1 MSLIQ
6 MSTSGAVMILAVLL
20 IRFAAVNR
28 LPKKLFILLWEAAL
42 LRLLLPF
49 SIPSVFSIYTAV
61 RRVMIR
67 SVIGWNGAVQSA
79 QGTGIPQGA
88 GTALPVPENM
98 ASTLLEIEITE
109 SAGTLSIWTILWL
122 TGVCICAV
130 FFVIAYL
137 RCRREFEMS
146 LPVHHDF
153 SARWLREHPLRRR
166 VQLRQSD
173 RIKTP
178 LTYGVLKPVILLP
191 KETDWNDSR
200 QLSYVLLH
208 EQIHIRRLDSL
219 RKLVM
224 TAALCIHWFN
234 PFVWLMYILFNRDME
249 LVCDEA
255 VVHACGRRSRSAY
268 ARTLISM
275 EERKSPALPLCNS
288 FSRSAVKER
297 VTAVMKTKKMTL
309 WLGIVCVVIL
319 AAVVVFLAT
328 SADGGRPQETE
339 QMEPESG
346 TPQETEQMEPESG
359 TPQET
364 EQMEPE
370 SSAPQEAPEPD
381 AAPLYVGAGFTL
393 NIPEEEWQIYD
404 ENMPAPQVMSA
415 TYDSETGLWVEH
427 YEETA
432 PDVEARLLEE
442 GYLYDASG
450 SKLQLQSGDFL
461 TEVRIFSGE
470 GDAWTVCS
478 RRLAAAEETEARL
491 DAIAATFA
499 AVPDGQGGGQ
509 PETTENAE
517 QAALREM
524 ITSFFTACFTED
536 PDTLRQ
542 YFSSSYSGTP
552 ETYSVPDGFESLEI
566 RAVKGLD
573 AVAEE
578 NGGSCVLSVEFTAP
592 GEDSY
597 TYLTA
602 ECVKENGEWKVLSY
616 GLEK

>member
-61 RRVMIR
+61 RRVMTR
-67 SVIGWNGAVQSA
+67 SVIGWNDAVQSA

-88 GTALPVPENM
+88 GTTLPVPENM
-98 ASTLLEIEITE
+98 ASTLLEIELTE

-130 FFVIAYL
+130 FFVTAYL

-328 SADGGRPQETE
+328 SADSGRPQETE

-346 TPQETEQMEPESG
+346 
-359 TPQET
+359 
-364 EQMEPE
+364 
-370 SSAPQEAPEPD
+370 APQEAPEPD

-427 YEETA
+427 YEEA
-432 PDVEARLLEE
+432 ASDVEARLLEE

-552 ETYSVPDGFESLEI
+552 ETYSVPDGVESLEI

>member
-275 EERKSPALPLCNS
+275 EERKSHALPLCNS

-328 SADGGRPQETE
+328 SADGG
-339 QMEPESG
+339 
-346 TPQETEQMEPESG
+346 

-393 NIPEEEWQIYD
+393 DIPEEEWQIYD

-427 YEETA
+427 YEEA
-432 PDVEARLLEE
+432 ASDVEARLLEE

-470 GDAWTVCS
+470 GGAWTVCS

>member
-61 RRVMIR
+61 RRVMTR

-88 GTALPVPENM
+88 GTALPMPENM
-98 ASTLLEIEITE
+98 ASTLLEIELTE

-130 FFVIAYL
+130 FFVTAYL

-288 FSRSAVKER
+288 FSRSVVKER

-328 SADGGRPQETE
+328 SADGGR
-339 QMEPESG
+339 
-346 TPQETEQMEPESG
+346 
-359 TPQET
+359 PQET

-427 YEETA
+427 YEEA
-432 PDVEARLLEE
+432 ASDVEARLLEE

>member
-61 RRVMIR
+61 RRVMTR

-98 ASTLLEIEITE
+98 ASTLLEIELTE

-328 SADGGRPQETE
+328 SADSGRPQETE
-339 QMEPESG
+339 QME
-346 TPQETEQMEPESG
+346 Q
-359 TPQET
+359 
-364 EQMEPE
+364 E

-427 YEETA
+427 YEEA
-432 PDVEARLLEE
+432 ASDVEARLLEE

-552 ETYSVPDGFESLEI
+552 ETYSVPDGVESLEI

>member
-61 RRVMIR
+61 RRVMTR

-98 ASTLLEIEITE
+98 ASTLLEIELTE

-339 QMEPESG
+339 QMEPES
-346 TPQETEQMEPESG
+346 
-359 TPQET
+359 
-364 EQMEPE
+364 
-370 SSAPQEAPEPD
+370 SAPQEAPEPD

-427 YEETA
+427 YEEA
-432 PDVEARLLEE
+432 ASDVEARLLEE

-552 ETYSVPDGFESLEI
+552 ETYSVPDGVESLEI

>member
-61 RRVMIR
+61 RRVMTR

-98 ASTLLEIEITE
+98 ASTLLEIELTE

-130 FFVIAYL
+130 FFVTAYL

-328 SADGGRPQETE
+328 SADSGR
-339 QMEPESG
+339 
-346 TPQETEQMEPESG
+346 
-359 TPQET
+359 PQET

>member
-61 RRVMIR
+61 RRVMTR

-98 ASTLLEIEITE
+98 ASTLLEIELTE

-130 FFVIAYL
+130 FFVTAYL

-328 SADGGRPQETE
+328 SADSGRPQETE
-339 QMEPESG
+339 QME
-346 TPQETEQMEPESG
+346 Q
-359 TPQET
+359 
-364 EQMEPE
+364 E

-427 YEETA
+427 YEEA
-432 PDVEARLLEE
+432 ASDVEARLLEE

-552 ETYSVPDGFESLEI
+552 ETYSVPDGVESLEI

-597 TYLTA
+597 TYLTT

>member
-61 RRVMIR
+61 RRVMTR

-98 ASTLLEIEITE
+98 ASTLLEIELTE

-130 FFVIAYL
+130 FFVTAYL

-346 TPQETEQMEPESG
+346 TPQE
-359 TPQET
+359 
-364 EQMEPE
+364 
-370 SSAPQEAPEPD
+370 APEPD

-552 ETYSVPDGFESLEI
+552 ETYSVPDGVESLEI

>member
-61 RRVMIR
+61 RRVMTR

-88 GTALPVPENM
+88 GTALPMPENM
-98 ASTLLEIEITE
+98 ASTLLEIELTE

-130 FFVIAYL
+130 FFVTAYL

-328 SADGGRPQETE
+328 SAESGRPQETE

-346 TPQETEQMEPESG
+346 
-359 TPQET
+359 
-364 EQMEPE
+364 
-370 SSAPQEAPEPD
+370 APQEAPEPD
-381 AAPLYVGAGFTL
+381 ADSLYVGAGFTL

-427 YEETA
+427 YEEVA
-432 PDVEARLLEE
+432 SDVEARLLEE

-616 GLEK
+616 GPEK

>member
-61 RRVMIR
+61 RRVMTR

-98 ASTLLEIEITE
+98 ASTLLEIELTE

-130 FFVIAYL
+130 FFVTAYL

-328 SADGGRPQETE
+328 SADSGR
-339 QMEPESG
+339 
-346 TPQETEQMEPESG
+346 
-359 TPQET
+359 PQET

-427 YEETA
+427 YEEA
-432 PDVEARLLEE
+432 ASDVEARLLEE

-470 GDAWTVCS
+470 GGAWTVCS

-552 ETYSVPDGFESLEI
+552 ETYSVPDGVESLEI

>member
-28 LPKKLFILLWEAAL
+28 LPKKLFILLWEAVL

-79 QGTGIPQGA
+79 QGTGIPQGV

-98 ASTLLEIEITE
+98 ASTLLEIELTE

-153 SARWLREHPLRRR
+153 SARWLKEHPLRRR

-178 LTYGVLKPVILLP
+178 LTYGILKPVILLP

-328 SADGGRPQETE
+328 SADSGR
-339 QMEPESG
+339 
-346 TPQETEQMEPESG
+346 
-359 TPQET
+359 PQET

-470 GDAWTVCS
+470 DDAWTVCS

-499 AVPDGQGGGQ
+499 AAPDGQGGGQ

-552 ETYSVPDGFESLEI
+552 ETYSVPDGVESLEI

>member
-61 RRVMIR
+61 RRVMTR

-88 GTALPVPENM
+88 GTALPMPENM
-98 ASTLLEIEITE
+98 ASTLLEIELTE

-130 FFVIAYL
+130 FFVTAYL

-328 SADGGRPQETE
+328 SADSGR
-339 QMEPESG
+339 
-346 TPQETEQMEPESG
+346 
-359 TPQET
+359 PQET

-427 YEETA
+427 YEEA
-432 PDVEARLLEE
+432 ASDVEARLLEE

-552 ETYSVPDGFESLEI
+552 ETYSVPDGVESLEI

-597 TYLTA
+597 TYLSA

>member
-61 RRVMIR
+61 RRVMTR

-339 QMEPESG
+339 QMEPES
-346 TPQETEQMEPESG
+346 
-359 TPQET
+359 
-364 EQMEPE
+364 
-370 SSAPQEAPEPD
+370 SAPQEAPEPD

-427 YEETA
+427 YEEA
-432 PDVEARLLEE
+432 ASDVEARLLEE
-442 GYLYDASG
+442 GYRYDASG

-552 ETYSVPDGFESLEI
+552 ETYSVPDGVESLEI

>member
-61 RRVMIR
+61 RRVMTR

-79 QGTGIPQGA
+79 QGMGIPHGA
-88 GTALPVPENM
+88 GTTLPVPENM
-98 ASTLLEIEITE
+98 ASTLLEIELTE

-130 FFVIAYL
+130 FFVTAYL

-328 SADGGRPQETE
+328 SADSGRPQETE
-339 QMEPESG
+339 QME
-346 TPQETEQMEPESG
+346 Q
-359 TPQET
+359 
-364 EQMEPE
+364 E

>member
-61 RRVMIR
+61 RRVMTR

-88 GTALPVPENM
+88 GTALPMPENM
-98 ASTLLEIEITE
+98 ASTLLEIELTE

-130 FFVIAYL
+130 FFVTAYL

-339 QMEPESG
+339 QMEPENG
-346 TPQETEQMEPESG
+346 T
-359 TPQET
+359 
-364 EQMEPE
+364 
-370 SSAPQEAPEPD
+370 PQEAPEPD

-427 YEETA
+427 YEEA
-432 PDVEARLLEE
+432 ASDVEARLLEE

-450 SKLQLQSGDFL
+450 GKLQLQSGDFL

-478 RRLAAAEETEARL
+478 RRLAAAEETGARL

-552 ETYSVPDGFESLEI
+552 ETYSVPDGVESLEI

>member
-61 RRVMIR
+61 RRVMTR
-67 SVIGWNGAVQSA
+67 SVIGWNDAVQSA

-88 GTALPVPENM
+88 GTTLPVPENM
-98 ASTLLEIEITE
+98 ASTLLEIELTE

-130 FFVIAYL
+130 FFVTAYL

-328 SADGGRPQETE
+328 SADSGRPQETE

-346 TPQETEQMEPESG
+346 
-359 TPQET
+359 
-364 EQMEPE
+364 
-370 SSAPQEAPEPD
+370 APQEAPEPD

-427 YEETA
+427 YEEA
-432 PDVEARLLEE
+432 ASDVEARLLEE

-470 GDAWTVCS
+470 GGAWTVCS

-524 ITSFFTACFTED
+524 ITSFFTASFTED

-552 ETYSVPDGFESLEI
+552 ETYSVPDGVESLEI

>member
-61 RRVMIR
+61 RRVMTR

-88 GTALPVPENM
+88 GTALPMPENM
-98 ASTLLEIEITE
+98 ASTLLEIELTE

-130 FFVIAYL
+130 FFVTAYL

-328 SADGGRPQETE
+328 SADGGR
-339 QMEPESG
+339 
-346 TPQETEQMEPESG
+346 
-359 TPQET
+359 PQET

>member
-61 RRVMIR
+61 RRVMTR
-67 SVIGWNGAVQSA
+67 SVIGWNDAVQSA

-88 GTALPVPENM
+88 GTTLPVPENM
-98 ASTLLEIEITE
+98 ASTLLEIELTE

-339 QMEPESG
+339 QME
-346 TPQETEQMEPESG
+346 Q
-359 TPQET
+359 
-364 EQMEPE
+364 E

-427 YEETA
+427 YEEAA

-450 SKLQLQSGDFL
+450 GKLQLQSGDFL

-470 GDAWTVCS
+470 GGAWTVCS
-478 RRLAAAEETEARL
+478 RRLAAAEETAARL

-552 ETYSVPDGFESLEI
+552 ETYSVPDGVESLEI

>member
-98 ASTLLEIEITE
+98 ASTLLEIELTE

-328 SADGGRPQETE
+328 SADSGR
-339 QMEPESG
+339 
-346 TPQETEQMEPESG
+346 
-359 TPQET
+359 PQET

-415 TYDSETGLWVEH
+415 TYDSETG
-427 YEETA
+427 
-432 PDVEARLLEE
+432 RC
-442 GYLYDASG
+442 GG
-450 SKLQLQSGDFL
+450 GKRRKLRA
-461 TEVRIFSGE
+461 VRG
-470 GDAWTVCS
+470 VYCS
-478 RRLAAAEETEARL
+478 RGGLLYLSHGGMREGERRVEGALLRAGEVNVKFLPISCEIPEEPL
-491 DAIAATFA
+491 
-499 AVPDGQGGGQ
+499 
-509 PETTENAE
+509 
-517 QAALREM
+517 
-524 ITSFFTACFTED
+524 
-536 PDTLRQ
+536 
-542 YFSSSYSGTP
+542 
-552 ETYSVPDGFESLEI
+552 
-566 RAVKGLD
+566 
-573 AVAEE
+573 
-578 NGGSCVLSVEFTAP
+578 
-592 GEDSY
+592 
-597 TYLTA
+597 
-602 ECVKENGEWKVLSY
+602 
-616 GLEK
+616 

>member
-61 RRVMIR
+61 RRVMTR

-98 ASTLLEIEITE
+98 ASTLLEIELTE

-130 FFVIAYL
+130 FFVTAYL

-328 SADGGRPQETE
+328 SADSGRPQETE
-339 QMEPESG
+339 QMEQESG
-346 TPQETEQMEPESG
+346 
-359 TPQET
+359 
-364 EQMEPE
+364 
-370 SSAPQEAPEPD
+370 APQEAPEPD

-427 YEETA
+427 YEEA
-432 PDVEARLLEE
+432 ASDVEARLLEE

-552 ETYSVPDGFESLEI
+552 ETYSVPDGVESLEI

>member
-61 RRVMIR
+61 RRVMTR

-88 GTALPVPENM
+88 GTALPMPENM
-98 ASTLLEIEITE
+98 ASTLLEIELTE

-130 FFVIAYL
+130 FFVTAYL

-346 TPQETEQMEPESG
+346 
-359 TPQET
+359 
-364 EQMEPE
+364 
-370 SSAPQEAPEPD
+370 APQEAPEPD

>member
-61 RRVMIR
+61 RRVMTR

-98 ASTLLEIEITE
+98 ASTLLEIELTE

-328 SADGGRPQETE
+328 SADSGR
-339 QMEPESG
+339 
-346 TPQETEQMEPESG
+346 
-359 TPQET
+359 PQET

-427 YEETA
+427 YEEA
-432 PDVEARLLEE
+432 ASDVEARLLEE

-470 GDAWTVCS
+470 GGAWTVCS

-552 ETYSVPDGFESLEI
+552 ETYSVPDGVESLEI

>member
-61 RRVMIR
+61 RRVMTR

-88 GTALPVPENM
+88 GTALPMPENM
-98 ASTLLEIEITE
+98 ASTLLEIELTE

-130 FFVIAYL
+130 FFVTAYL

-275 EERKSPALPLCNS
+275 EERKSHALPLCNS

-328 SADGGRPQETE
+328 SADSGRPQETE

-346 TPQETEQMEPESG
+346 
-359 TPQET
+359 
-364 EQMEPE
+364 
-370 SSAPQEAPEPD
+370 APQEAPEPD

-432 PDVEARLLEE
+432 SDVEARLLEE

-524 ITSFFTACFTED
+524 ITSCFTACFTED

-552 ETYSVPDGFESLEI
+552 ETYSVPDGVESLEI

>member
-1 MSLIQ
+1 MQ
-6 MSTSGAVMILAVLL
+6 KTTC
-20 IRFAAVNR
+20 IRKYSVCR
-28 LPKKLFILLWEAAL
+28 LSFT
-42 LRLLLPF
+42 
-49 SIPSVFSIYTAV
+49 V
-61 RRVMIR
+61 
-67 SVIGWNGAVQSA
+67 
-79 QGTGIPQGA
+79 
-88 GTALPVPENM
+88 
-98 ASTLLEIEITE
+98 
-109 SAGTLSIWTILWL
+109 
-122 TGVCICAV
+122 
-130 FFVIAYL
+130 
-137 RCRREFEMS
+137 
-146 LPVHHDF
+146 
-153 SARWLREHPLRRR
+153 
-166 VQLRQSD
+166 
-173 RIKTP
+173 
-178 LTYGVLKPVILLP
+178 
-191 KETDWNDSR
+191 
-200 QLSYVLLH
+200 
-208 EQIHIRRLDSL
+208 
-219 RKLVM
+219 
-224 TAALCIHWFN
+224 
-234 PFVWLMYILFNRDME
+234 
-249 LVCDEA
+249 
-255 VVHACGRRSRSAY
+255 Y
-268 ARTLISM
+268 A
-275 EERKSPALPLCNS
+275 S

-297 VTAVMKTKKMTL
+297 VTAVIKKKKMTL

-328 SADGGRPQETE
+328 SAENGRPQETE

-346 TPQETEQMEPESG
+346 R
-359 TPQET
+359 PQET

-427 YEETA
+427 YEEA
-432 PDVEARLLEE
+432 ASDVEARLLEE

-552 ETYSVPDGFESLEI
+552 ETYSVPDGVESLEI

>member
-61 RRVMIR
+61 RRVMTR

-98 ASTLLEIEITE
+98 ASTLLEIELTE

-130 FFVIAYL
+130 FFVTAYL

-328 SADGGRPQETE
+328 SADSGR
-339 QMEPESG
+339 
-346 TPQETEQMEPESG
+346 
-359 TPQET
+359 PQET

-552 ETYSVPDGFESLEI
+552 ETYSVPDGVESLEI

>member
-61 RRVMIR
+61 RRVMTR

-88 GTALPVPENM
+88 GTALPMPENM
-98 ASTLLEIEITE
+98 ASTLLEIELTE

-130 FFVIAYL
+130 FFVTAYL

-339 QMEPESG
+339 QMEPES
-346 TPQETEQMEPESG
+346 
-359 TPQET
+359 
-364 EQMEPE
+364 
-370 SSAPQEAPEPD
+370 SAPQEAPEPD

-427 YEETA
+427 YEEVA
-432 PDVEARLLEE
+432 SDVEARLLEE

-450 SKLQLQSGDFL
+450 GKLQLQSGDFL

-566 RAVKGLD
+566 RAIKGLD

>member
-61 RRVMIR
+61 RRVMTR

-88 GTALPVPENM
+88 GTAMPVPENM
-98 ASTLLEIEITE
+98 ASTLLEIELTE

-346 TPQETEQMEPESG
+346 
-359 TPQET
+359 
-364 EQMEPE
+364 
-370 SSAPQEAPEPD
+370 APQEAPEPD

-427 YEETA
+427 YEEA
-432 PDVEARLLEE
+432 ASDVEARLLEE

-552 ETYSVPDGFESLEI
+552 ETYSVPDGVESLEI

>member
-61 RRVMIR
+61 RRVMTR

-88 GTALPVPENM
+88 GTALPMPENM
-98 ASTLLEIEITE
+98 ASTLLEIELTE

-339 QMEPESG
+339 QMEPES
-346 TPQETEQMEPESG
+346 
-359 TPQET
+359 
-364 EQMEPE
+364 
-370 SSAPQEAPEPD
+370 SAPQEAPEPD

-427 YEETA
+427 YEEA
-432 PDVEARLLEE
+432 ASDVEARLLEE

-552 ETYSVPDGFESLEI
+552 ETYSVPDGVESLEI

>member
-61 RRVMIR
+61 RRVMTR

-98 ASTLLEIEITE
+98 ASTLLEIELTE

-328 SADGGRPQETE
+328 SADSGR
-339 QMEPESG
+339 
-346 TPQETEQMEPESG
+346 
-359 TPQET
+359 PQET

-427 YEETA
+427 YEEA
-432 PDVEARLLEE
+432 ASDVEARLLEE

>member
-61 RRVMIR
+61 RRVMTR

-98 ASTLLEIEITE
+98 ASTLLEIELTE

-130 FFVIAYL
+130 FFVTAYL

-328 SADGGRPQETE
+328 SADSGR
-339 QMEPESG
+339 
-346 TPQETEQMEPESG
+346 
-359 TPQET
+359 PQET

-499 AVPDGQGGGQ
+499 AAPDGQGGGQ

-552 ETYSVPDGFESLEI
+552 ETYSVPDGVESLEI

>member
-61 RRVMIR
+61 RRVMTR

-98 ASTLLEIEITE
+98 ASTLLEIELTE

-328 SADGGRPQETE
+328 SADGGRPQEAE
-339 QMEPESG
+339 QMEQESG
-346 TPQETEQMEPESG
+346 
-359 TPQET
+359 
-364 EQMEPE
+364 
-370 SSAPQEAPEPD
+370 APQEAPEPD
-381 AAPLYVGAGFTL
+381 AASLYVGAGFTL
-393 NIPEEEWQIYD
+393 NIPEEDWQIYD

-427 YEETA
+427 YEEA
-432 PDVEARLLEE
+432 ASDVEARLLEE

-552 ETYSVPDGFESLEI
+552 ETYSVPDGVESLEI

>member
-339 QMEPESG
+339 QMEPES
-346 TPQETEQMEPESG
+346 
-359 TPQET
+359 
-364 EQMEPE
+364 
-370 SSAPQEAPEPD
+370 SAPQEAPEPD

-427 YEETA
+427 YEEA
-432 PDVEARLLEE
+432 ASDVEARLLEE

-478 RRLAAAEETEARL
+478 RRLAAAEET

-552 ETYSVPDGFESLEI
+552 ETYSVPDGVESLEI

>member
-61 RRVMIR
+61 RRVMTR
-67 SVIGWNGAVQSA
+67 SVIGWNDAVQSA

-88 GTALPVPENM
+88 GTTLPVPENM
-98 ASTLLEIEITE
+98 ASTLLEIELTE

-146 LPVHHDF
+146 LPVHPDF

-328 SADGGRPQETE
+328 SADSGRPQETE

-346 TPQETEQMEPESG
+346 
-359 TPQET
+359 
-364 EQMEPE
+364 
-370 SSAPQEAPEPD
+370 APQEAPEPD

-427 YEETA
+427 YEEA
-432 PDVEARLLEE
+432 ASDVEARLLEE

-470 GDAWTVCS
+470 GGAWTVCS

-552 ETYSVPDGFESLEI
+552 ETYSVPDGVESLEI

>member
-61 RRVMIR
+61 RRVMTR

-88 GTALPVPENM
+88 GTALPMPENM
-98 ASTLLEIEITE
+98 ASTLLEIELTE

-346 TPQETEQMEPESG
+346 
-359 TPQET
+359 
-364 EQMEPE
+364 
-370 SSAPQEAPEPD
+370 APQEAPEPD

-427 YEETA
+427 YEEA
-432 PDVEARLLEE
+432 ASDVEARLLEE

-491 DAIAATFA
+491 DAIAASFA

-552 ETYSVPDGFESLEI
+552 ETYSVPDGVESLEI

>member
-61 RRVMIR
+61 RRVMTR

-98 ASTLLEIEITE
+98 ASTLLEIELTE

-130 FFVIAYL
+130 FFVTAYL

-328 SADGGRPQETE
+328 SADSGRPQETE
-339 QMEPESG
+339 QMEPDSG
-346 TPQETEQMEPESG
+346 T
-359 TPQET
+359 
-364 EQMEPE
+364 
-370 SSAPQEAPEPD
+370 PQEAPEPD

-427 YEETA
+427 YEEA
-432 PDVEARLLEE
+432 ASDVEARLLEE

-552 ETYSVPDGFESLEI
+552 ETYSVPDGVESLEI

>member
-61 RRVMIR
+61 RRVMTR

-79 QGTGIPQGA
+79 QGTWIPQGA

-98 ASTLLEIEITE
+98 ASTLLEIELTE

-339 QMEPESG
+339 QMEPENG
-346 TPQETEQMEPESG
+346 T
-359 TPQET
+359 
-364 EQMEPE
+364 
-370 SSAPQEAPEPD
+370 PQEAPEPD

-552 ETYSVPDGFESLEI
+552 ETYSVPDGVESLEI

>member
-61 RRVMIR
+61 RRVMTR

-98 ASTLLEIEITE
+98 ASTLLEIELTE

-130 FFVIAYL
+130 FFVTAYL

-328 SADGGRPQETE
+328 SADSGRPQETE
-339 QMEPESG
+339 QME
-346 TPQETEQMEPESG
+346 Q
-359 TPQET
+359 
-364 EQMEPE
+364 E

>member
-61 RRVMIR
+61 RRVMTR

-98 ASTLLEIEITE
+98 ASTLLEIELTE

-130 FFVIAYL
+130 FFVTAYL

-328 SADGGRPQETE
+328 SADSGR
-339 QMEPESG
+339 
-346 TPQETEQMEPESG
+346 
-359 TPQET
+359 PQET

-427 YEETA
+427 YEEA
-432 PDVEARLLEE
+432 ASDVEARLLEE

-552 ETYSVPDGFESLEI
+552 ETYSVPDGVESLEI